1 MAAVVIERD
10 ETQYFEF
17 KIEGTKTVHKIP
29 LAAYLPYPFMRRLV
43 TVDSD
48 KSFAIELLHEF
59 CPELERDSKMPFST
73 IMAVYRAWEEA
84 SKEDGADPGE

>member
-10 ETQYFEF
+10 ETRNFEF
-17 KIEGTKTVHKIP
+17 SIEGSKAVHRIP

-48 KSFAIELLHEF
+48 KSFALELLHEF
-59 CPELERDSKMPFST
+59 CPELEKDGKLPFST
-73 IMAVYRAWEEA
+73 VMAVYRAWEEA
-84 SKEDGADPGE
+84 SKEDGATSGE